1 MKSFVSRHAL
11 RSTLLGSVAS
21 ASLSVASLAFTGG
34 AMAQDDQASDAPK
47 VFSLEEIVVT
57 AQRRSEGVYSTPMAI
72 TALSGDEM
80 AMRGLDSVSDIDRA
94 VPNLNVTRFGVG
106 NPAHAAIF
114 IRGIGLQDHIITTD
128 PGVGVYVDGVY
139 LGRQMGANLNLTNV
153 ERIEVLRGPQGTL
166 YGRNTIGGAVNI
178 ITKKPGDEETFQF
191 EIQAG
196 TRARVAGN
204 FYGNFE
210 LADNLGMSVT
220 GNITRRDGFGKAL
233 NIVEP
238 TREIGELFEASG
250 RVAIDWKASDRLSLM
265 WTADAVQGE
274 NGQSPSTA
282 EIIPGLDRP
291 GVFAETGLGFF
302 TDPIG
307 PAVDLPVAPSAL
319 VILRPIPMT
328 PTPPRAIFSISPIRG
343 SALP

>member
-1 MKSFVSRHAL
+1 MKTVVSRHAL
-11 RSTLLGSVAS
+11 RSALLGSVAS

-47 VFSLEEIVVT
+47 VFTLEEIVVT

-204 FYGNFE
+204 FYGNFK
-210 LADNLGMSVT
+210 LADNLAC
-220 GNITRRDGFGKAL
+220 R
-233 NIVEP
+233 
-238 TREIGELFEASG
+238 
-250 RVAIDWKASDRLSLM
+250 
-265 WTADAVQGE
+265 
-274 NGQSPSTA
+274 
-282 EIIPGLDRP
+282 
-291 GVFAETGLGFF
+291 
-302 TDPIG
+302 
-307 PAVDLPVAPSAL
+307 
-319 VILRPIPMT
+319 
-328 PTPPRAIFSISPIRG
+328 
-343 SALP
+343 